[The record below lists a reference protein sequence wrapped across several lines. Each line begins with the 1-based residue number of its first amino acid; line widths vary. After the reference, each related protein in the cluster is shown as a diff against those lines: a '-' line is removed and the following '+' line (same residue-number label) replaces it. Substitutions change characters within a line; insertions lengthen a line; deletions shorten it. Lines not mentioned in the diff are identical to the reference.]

1 MKRKWRYDKHSIL
14 LGIKKLLPIFIGL
27 AAVFLILSCT
37 DKDKHKHIPANKV
50 NELEALVQPSNQTVI
65 SNIRTVSPIQQTII
79 PVLNA
84 TGVISYDPRFLST
97 ISARFSGR
105 IEKLYVRF
113 NFEHV
118 SKGQR
123 IMDIYSPEIV
133 TAQQNLISL
142 LNSSSNNELINS
154 SKKKLQLLGLSDE
167 QIQFIMT
174 YRKVINPL
182 PVYSQY
188 SGHIHD
194 IGVSRGLSSPSPM
207 SNSSMGSGMNT
218 VPNSEQNRSE
228 DIPSSEST
236 ALSIK
241 EGLYV
246 RSGQSVFGV
255 YDVSNVWAV
264 LNIYSQDAA
273 LVKAGHKV
281 TINSEANSANP
292 IVSTIN
298 YIEPIIEQNTY
309 TVKARVYLRNTENLN
324 FKIGTLI
331 TAKIV
336 SSEKEGTWLPR
347 NAIITVGKKQIV
359 FVKTEDHFMAR
370 IIQAGISTDSL
381 VQIINGLKG
390 NELVAANAQYMVD
403 SESFI
408 QTNEYE

>member
-1 MKRKWRYDKHSIL
+1 MKRKWRYDKHGIL
-14 LGIKKLLPIFIGL
+14 LGIKKLLQIHIGF

-37 DKDKHKHIPANKV
+37 HKDEHKHIPASKV
-50 NELEALVQPSNQTVI
+50 SELEALVQPSNQTVI
-65 SNIRTVSPIQQTII
+65 SDIRIVYPIQQTIT
-79 PVLNA
+79 PVINA
-84 TGVISYDPRFLST
+84 TGVIFYDPRLLST

-113 NFEHV
+113 NFEPV

-142 LNSSSNNELINS
+142 LNSASTDELINS
-154 SKKKLQLLGLSDE
+154 SKQKLRLLGLTDE
-167 QIQFIMT
+167 QLQLIMT
-174 YRKVINPL
+174 HRKIVNPL
-182 PVYSQY
+182 PIYSQY

-194 IGVSRGLSSPSPM
+194 IGVSRGVSSPSSM
-207 SNSSMGSGMNT
+207 GNSMGSGMNT
-218 VPNSEQNRSE
+218 LPNSEQNQSE
-228 DIPSSEST
+228 NLPSSESS

-241 EGLYV
+241 EGMYV
-246 RSGQSVFGV
+246 RSGQSIFGV
-255 YDVSNVWAV
+255 YDMNNVWAV
-264 LNIYSQDAA
+264 LSIYSQDAM
-273 LVKAGHKV
+273 LVKTGNKV
-281 TINSEANSANP
+281 TINSEANPANP
-292 IVSTIN
+292 IVSTIS

-309 TVKARVYLRNTENLN
+309 TVKARIYLQNSENLN
-324 FKIGTLI
+324 LKIGTLI
-331 TAKIV
+331 TAKII
-336 SSEKEGTWLPR
+336 SSEKKGTWLPR

-359 FVKTEDHFMAR
+359 FVKTEDHFKAR
-370 IIQAGISTDSL
+370 IILTGIATDSL